1 MICLF
6 GVVGTANVEQMF
18 KFEIE
23 SLFSI
28 WSIIEV
34 SDTAMVMLE
43 KSEKKK

>member
-1 MICLF
+1 
-6 GVVGTANVEQMF
+6 MF
-18 KFEIE
+18 KLEIE

-43 KSEKKK
+43 KSEKNKKKVKS